1 MKRGLVVAV
10 ALSAAMLWGNGAT
23 VTTAEQVATRTLS
36 VQQTMIKDVS
46 PAASRRDNRDGL
58 DVVAWVDRPDATYA
72 RGEHVRIFVQ
82 TTKDAYVTV
91 LNVDPS
97 GETVVLFPNE
107 YQSDNFVRA
116 GRAIEVPDRSSRSR
130 VVVTGTV
137 GNELIKVIASTRSA
151 PLFDR
156 MELSDAGPFRMV
168 RAEPRGTARSLV
180 VAMNGP
186 SASGTTN
193 RPSVSG
199 TTNRPS
205 VSGTTASAVGAA
217 DPGFEWA
224 MCHRTIATI
233 PAPTSAAA
241 RRTRSLQV
249 LRTQQDAGSATCEE

>member
-1 MKRGLVVAV
+1 MKRGLLVAAAV
-10 ALSAAMLWGNGAT
+10 SAAMLWGSDAT
-23 VTTAEQVATRTLS
+23 VRTAEQGASRTLS
-36 VQQTMIKDVS
+36 VQQTMIKNVS
-46 PAASRRDNRDGL
+46 PPATSRRDNSDAL

-72 RGEHVRIFVQ
+72 RGEHVRLFVQ

-91 LNVDPS
+91 LNVDPA
-97 GETVVLFPNE
+97 GETAVLFPNE
-107 YQSDNFVRA
+107 YQPDNFVRA
-116 GRAIEVPDRSSRSR
+116 DQAIEVPDPSSGSR
-130 VVVTGTV
+130 VVVTGKV

-156 MELSDAGPFRMV
+156 MELSDAGPFQMV

-180 VAMNGP
+180 VTMNGS

-199 TTNRPS
+199 A
-205 VSGTTASAVGAA
+205 TASTVGAA
-217 DPGFEWA
+217 GGGSEWA
-224 MCHRTIATI
+224 ICHRTIATI
-233 PAPTSAAA
+233 PTPTSAAA

>member
-1 MKRGLVVAV
+1 MKCGLLVAV
-10 ALSAAMLWGNGAT
+10 LLSAVMSWGSGAT
-23 VTTAEQVATRTLS
+23 VATAEQAASRTLS

-46 PAASRRDNRDGL
+46 PPAVTRRDNRDAL

-91 LNVDPS
+91 LNVDS
-97 GETVVLFPNE
+97 AGETVVLFPNE

-116 GRAIEVPDRSSRSR
+116 GRAIEVPDPSSRSQ

-137 GNELIKVIASTRSA
+137 GNELIKVIASTKSA

-156 MELSDAGPFRMV
+156 MELGDAGPFQMV

-186 SASGTTN
+186 SASGAAN
-193 RPSVSG
+193 RP
-199 TTNRPS
+199 P
-205 VSGTTASAVGAA
+205 VSGTTASAASAA
-217 DPGFEWA
+217 DPGLEWA

-233 PAPTSAAA
+233 AAPTSASA

-249 LRTQQDAGSATCEE
+249 LRTQQDAGSATCE

>member
-1 MKRGLVVAV
+1 MKWGLLVAV
-10 ALSAAMLWGNGAT
+10 TSAAAMLWGGGAV
-23 VTTAEQVATRTLS
+23 VTTAEQTTSRTLS

-46 PAASRRDNRDGL
+46 PPATSRRDDGDPL
-58 DVVAWVDRPDATYA
+58 GVVAWVDRPDATYA

-91 LNVDPS
+91 LNVDPA

-116 GRAIEVPDRSSRSR
+116 GRTIEVPDPSSRSR

-137 GNELIKVIASTRSA
+137 GNELIKVVASTRSA

-156 MELSDAGPFRMV
+156 MELSDAGPFQMV

-180 VAMNGP
+180 VTMNGS
-186 SASGTTN
+186 SASGTAN

-199 TTNRPS
+199 TTTS
-205 VSGTTASAVGAA
+205 TAGAA
-217 DPGFEWA
+217 GGGFEWA
-224 MCHRTIATI
+224 MCHRTLATI

-249 LRTQQDAGSATCEE
+249 LRTQQDAGSATCD

>member
-1 MKRGLVVAV
+1 MKRGFLVAV
-10 ALSAAMLWGNGAT
+10 ALSVAMLWGGGAT
-23 VTTAEQVATRTLS
+23 VTTGEQTASRTLS
-36 VQQTMIKDVS
+36 VQQTTIKDVS
-46 PAASRRDNRDGL
+46 PPAISRRDDRNAL

-72 RGEHVRIFVQ
+72 RGEHVRLFVQ

-97 GETVVLFPNE
+97 GDTVVLFPNE

-116 GRAIEVPDRSSRSR
+116 GRAIEVPDPSSRSKM
-130 VVVTGTV
+130 VVTGTV
-137 GNELIKVIASTRSA
+137 GNELIKVIASTESA

-156 MELSDAGPFRMV
+156 MELSDAGPFQMV

-186 SASGTTN
+186 SAGGTTN
-193 RPSVSG
+193 RPPV
-199 TTNRPS
+199 TNRPPP
-205 VSGTTASAVGAA
+205 GATTASTVGAA
-217 DPGFEWA
+217 GPGVEWA

-233 PAPTSAAA
+233 AAPTSAAA

-249 LRTQQDAGSATCEE
+249 LRTQQDGGSATCE